1 MDIIADVHVEHMD
14 SNLGKFDEIQK
25 QLEELSRIANEEKP
39 EVKEKTIEEMMAEAN
54 DETMKEL
61 IEQELNQN

>member
-25 QLEELSRIANEEKP
+25 QLEELSKIANEEKP

-61 IEQELNQN
+61 IEQEFNQN

>member
-61 IEQELNQN
+61 IEQEFNQN